1 MSVDD
6 LVLIRFD
13 ECLASIVFLLEHK
26 IDAFQ
31 RFGFQLVD
39 DVVQNLKP
47 SDLDNTVVIWRVGNL
62 DVDAEHS
69 DQN

>member
-13 ECLASIVFLLEHK
+13 ECLAGIVFLLEHK